1 VKTASRDGYLAL
13 LMAVPY
19 VRRRGTAAAAL
30 AGAVTFAVLGTACGI
45 GTPSGG
51 DTPPPAP
58 PARSGTDRPATGGAE
73 TPGGTVALWDGKSLA
88 GWSQAGPGGFAVV
101 DTPDGRV
108 LESRG
113 GLGLL
118 WYAERSFTDY
128 VLSLQWRTS
137 SAGDNS
143 GVFVGFPDP
152 QGDPWSAVADG
163 YEVQIYDGEGGD
175 PQKSASIYDAQ
186 PPVAARSHPP
196 GQWNDYEIT
205 VRGDTLTVEL
215 NGEVVNTFSAGD
227 PERDLAGYVG
237 LQNHGPGD
245 RVQFRDVRL
254 RALQRTG

>member
-1 VKTASRDGYLAL
+1 MPVG
-13 LMAVPY
+13 
-19 VRRRGTAAAAL
+19 RRGSAAGTPAGVVTVVVLAAA
-30 AGAVTFAVLGTACGI
+30 CGV

-51 DTPPPAP
+51 EPSPPPSAG
-58 PARSGTDRPATGGAE
+58 SGTARPATGGAPA
-73 TPGGTVALWDGKSLA
+73 PGGTVALWDGESLA

-128 VLSLQWRTS
+128 VLALQWRTA
-137 SAGDNS
+137 SAADNS
-143 GVFVGFPDP
+143 GVFLGFPDP
-152 QGDPWSAVADG
+152 QGDPWSAVAAG

-175 PQKSASIYDAQ
+175 PQKTASIYDAQ
-186 PPVAARSHPP
+186 PPVAARSRPP
-196 GQWNDYEIT
+196 GSWNDYEIT

-215 NGEVVNTFSAGD
+215 NGAVVNTFVAGD
-227 PERDLAGYVG
+227 PERDLAGHVG

-254 RALQRTG
+254 RELPPTG